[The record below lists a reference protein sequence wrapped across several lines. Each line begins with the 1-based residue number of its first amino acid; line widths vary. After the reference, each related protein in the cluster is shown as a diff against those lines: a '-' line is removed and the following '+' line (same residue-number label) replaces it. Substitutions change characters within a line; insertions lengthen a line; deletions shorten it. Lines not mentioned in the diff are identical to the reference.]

1 MCQGSKYAWSSN
13 MFDRILKMSQVLKKQ
28 GFWIWH
34 DCLCKG
40 YIDFRIFL
48 IMAPYNSIMPK
59 YVSIYLNTADCP
71 WLGQKMPEWTVLTR
85 SAPESFQ
92 DRGIFVELGQFVE
105 FSLNG
110 KFKLK
115 MDTIISFFFPNI
127 RGLFFSFWK
136 KAGKASL

>member
-48 IMAPYNSIMPK
+48 IMAPYTSIMPK

-92 DRGIFVELGQFVE
+92 DRGIFVELGHFD
-105 FSLNG
+105 
-110 KFKLK
+110 KLSVK
-115 MDTIISFFFPNI
+115 NARKKKVPQANI
-127 RGLFFSFWK
+127 LELFLLDHLKTTFWMEN
-136 KAGKASL
+136 SS

>member
-1 MCQGSKYAWSSN
+1 MCLGSKYAQSSN

-34 DCLCKG
+34 SCLCKG

-48 IMAPYNSIMPK
+48 IMAPYTSIMPK

-92 DRGIFVELGQFVE
+92 DRRIFVELGHFD
-105 FSLNG
+105 
-110 KFKLK
+110 KLSVK
-115 MDTIISFFFPNI
+115 NARKKKVPQANI
-127 RGLFFSFWK
+127 LELFLLDHLKTTFWMEN
-136 KAGKASL
+136 SS

>member
-1 MCQGSKYAWSSN
+1 MCQGSKYAQSSN

-48 IMAPYNSIMPK
+48 IMAPYTSIMPK

-92 DRGIFVELGQFVE
+92 DRGIFVELGHFD
-105 FSLNG
+105 
-110 KFKLK
+110 KLSVK
-115 MDTIISFFFPNI
+115 NARKKKVPQANI
-127 RGLFFSFWK
+127 LELFLLDHLKTTFWMEN
-136 KAGKASL
+136 SS